1 MINIDT
7 YFEYRK
13 GILFTRIYNLD
24 DLKDDIN
31 LINEFD
37 IRVNVINLSNIESIN
52 KEDIDNIKVNN
63 ELYLIV
69 NDKIKNKFKRFNLIN
84 NELEI
89 MGGI

>member
-13 GILFTRIYNLD
+13 GILFTRIFNLD

-31 LINEFD
+31 LINKFD

>member
-31 LINEFD
+31 LINKFD

-69 NDKIKNKFKRFNLIN
+69 NYKIKNKFKKFNLIN

>member
-31 LINEFD
+31 LINKFD

>member
-31 LINEFD
+31 LINKFD

-69 NDKIKNKFKRFNLIN
+69 NDKIKNKFKRFKLIN